1 MRDDKVIG
9 ALGALVAQMDADI
22 GSSVVI
28 PSTDRPP
35 TCTAVLTTNCLRST
49 DVQQWDR
56 LYAGT
61 LGLVDNISVLAV
73 RDGSFNPLP
82 FGTQLQSDTKLWA
95 PEMYLQDVWRLK
107 PNLTVS
113 LGLSYGWQTAPVE
126 RLGRQTIQIDSGTGK
141 PITALEFLKQ
151 RKDAAASGQIFNP
164 TFGFVPI
171 KSANGGVFNVDYG
184 DVAPRVALAWTP
196 SGNSGLR
203 RSLFGSGRTVIR
215 SGFAII
221 YDRQNTVQSVII
233 PALGVGFAQTLN
245 LAGPACNITGA
256 GGTGCAPGNAD
267 PALGVF
273 RVGRDGTMPTPVV
286 PAQSN
291 PVVPKVT
298 FNPANGNINFPEV
311 FSFQVDPNIKV
322 GRNYAVDL
330 SVQRELPSNMLLEV
344 AYSGRLGRDLPQSM
358 SLGQSPIN
366 FKDPT
371 SGQAFAQAFDAVA
384 EQ

>member
-1 MRDDKVIG
+1 
-9 ALGALVAQMDADI
+9 
-22 GSSVVI
+22 
-28 PSTDRPP
+28 
-35 TCTAVLTTNCLRST
+35 
-49 DVQQWDR
+49 
-56 LYAGT
+56 
-61 LGLVDNISVLAV
+61 
-73 RDGSFNPLP
+73 
-82 FGTQLQSDTKLWA
+82 
-95 PEMYLQDVWRLK
+95 MYVQDVWRLK
-107 PNLTVS
+107 PSLTLS
-113 LGLSYGWQTAPVE
+113 LGLSYGWQTAPIE
-126 RLGRQTIQIDSGTGK
+126 RLGRQTIQIDSGTSQ
-141 PITALEFLKQ
+141 PITALGFLQK
-151 RKDAAASGQIFNP
+151 RKDAAANGQIFNP

-171 KSANGGVFNVDYG
+171 NSANRGVFNVDYR

-196 SGNSGLR
+196 PGNSGLAH
-203 RSLFGSGRTVIR
+203 SLFGSGRTVIR

-245 LAGPACNITGA
+245 LAGPACNSTGA
-256 GGTGCAPGNAD
+256 GGAGCTPGSAN

-273 RVGRDGTMPTPVV
+273 RVGQDGTMPVPVV

-291 PVVPKVT
+291 PVVPQVT
-298 FNPANGNINFPEV
+298 FNPVNGNINFPEV

-330 SVQRELPSNMLLEV
+330 SVQRELPDNMLLEV

-371 SGQAFAQAFDAVA
+371 SGQTFAQAFDAVA
-384 EQ
+384 TQLRSGTAPAAVTPQAWFENLSPLQQLPGPGHFLPLKHG